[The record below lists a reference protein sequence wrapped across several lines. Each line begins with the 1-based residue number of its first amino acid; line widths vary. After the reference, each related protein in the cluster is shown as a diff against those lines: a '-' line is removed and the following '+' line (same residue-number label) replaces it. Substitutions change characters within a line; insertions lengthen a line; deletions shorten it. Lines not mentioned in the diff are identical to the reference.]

1 MGALLRG
8 GKRENIEPSWRKWI
22 TEGWVFRLS
31 SPSHFLFTLCFLN
44 GDAVRSAVSSSCLYV
59 FPAMTDCALLNC
71 EPKQTFSL
79 HKSIASSNALQE
91 TDENR
96 ACLQRVNNEQNWEL
110 RKWKKGQKRTF
121 WNLGLVLESHC
132 DWLIEVTYV
141 SLHGVWQSTQQC
153 NSHCKQESKIQ
164 MPLQDV
170 LRANVCPQPQVI
182 TFFLSALPYLGSSYL
197 KSHLFVV
204 CVYVCAMPHIIWR
217 SENTFGSQFSLHSAD
232 TRGPT
237 EMHRLHS
244 KCLLP
249 GEPSQPAIGIF
260 DFSRITSL
268 EVGYDSESSQIILC
282 VVEPILWF
290 K

>member
-1 MGALLRG
+1 MACWWGIFPQITGSYIPLNEAVRPQAP
-8 GKRENIEPSWRKWI
+8 ISPWPSGI
-22 TEGWVFRLS
+22 CFCFFVS
-31 SPSHFLFTLCFLN
+31 SPWYIGLPQAHEQW
-44 GDAVRSAVSSSCLYV
+44 GQIVMDEI
-59 FPAMTDCALLNC
+59 LLNC

-217 SENTFGSQFSLHSAD
+217 SENTLWQLVFSFLHAV
-232 TRGPT
+232 
-237 EMHRLHS
+237 L
-244 KCLLP
+244 
-249 GEPSQPAIGIF
+249 
-260 DFSRITSL
+260 
-268 EVGYDSESSQIILC
+268 ILD
-282 VVEPILWF
+282 LR
-290 K
+290 